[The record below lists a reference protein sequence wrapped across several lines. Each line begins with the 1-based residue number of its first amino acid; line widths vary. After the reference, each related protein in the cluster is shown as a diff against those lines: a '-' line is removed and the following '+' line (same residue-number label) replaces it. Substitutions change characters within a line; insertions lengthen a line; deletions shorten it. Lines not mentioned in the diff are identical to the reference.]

1 MPTHDSHR
9 DTPRARN
16 TPELSTST
24 RITSVQKT
32 SVQKTSVQKTSAQ
45 KTSAQHAKP
54 ARRTH
59 RRLLAPPLAQKNGID
74 PIQLV
79 LPHPEELPEEL
90 APGGRAPATIAD
102 YLIARFYPNDPQIIH
117 SRFETGEVRLDD
129 GTVLTASSP
138 YAPGERIWYFRELA
152 DEPELPSDMPVLY
165 EDEHVLAIDKPHF
178 LPTTPRGSY
187 IAQTALT
194 KLRVREGNPLLIPIH
209 RLDRPTAG
217 VLLFAKTVQAR
228 RPFQMM
234 FQHRLVSKTYRAVA
248 PVPADPTAAEQAL
261 SAEGLRVRSHI
272 QKVRDVLQVRQLS
285 ETECVA
291 RGVEPNTLT
300 TARILETFTPDPAE
314 AEAWGVEPGCP
325 WGLYD
330 LAPHT
335 GKTHQLR
342 AHLNLLG
349 APILGDVLYPR
360 VLPDGPDR
368 SEHPLQLLA
377 YTLSFEHPITG
388 EPISLRSG
396 RTLSA
401 WESKNS
407 AVWEAS

>member
-1 MPTHDSHR
+1 
-9 DTPRARN
+9 
-16 TPELSTST
+16 
-24 RITSVQKT
+24 
-32 SVQKTSVQKTSAQ
+32 
-45 KTSAQHAKP
+45 
-54 ARRTH
+54 
-59 RRLLAPPLAQKNGID
+59 
-74 PIQLV
+74 
-79 LPHPEELPEEL
+79 
-90 APGGRAPATIAD
+90 
-102 YLIARFYPNDPQIIH
+102 
-117 SRFETGEVRLDD
+117 
-129 GTVLTASSP
+129 
-138 YAPGERIWYFRELA
+138 
-152 DEPELPSDMPVLY
+152 MPVLY

-234 FQHRLVSKTYRAVA
+234 FQHRRVSKTYRAVA
-248 PVPADPTAAEQAL
+248 PVPADPAAAERAL

-285 ETECVA
+285 EAECA
-291 RGVEPNTLT
+291 AQDVEPNTLT
-300 TARILETFTPDPAE
+300 TARILETFTPNPAE
-314 AEAWGVEPGCP
+314 AEAWGVEPGRP

-368 SEHPLQLLA
+368 PEHPLQLLA

>member
-32 SVQKTSVQKTSAQ
+32 SAQKTSVQKTSAQ
-45 KTSAQHAKP
+45 KTSVQHAKP